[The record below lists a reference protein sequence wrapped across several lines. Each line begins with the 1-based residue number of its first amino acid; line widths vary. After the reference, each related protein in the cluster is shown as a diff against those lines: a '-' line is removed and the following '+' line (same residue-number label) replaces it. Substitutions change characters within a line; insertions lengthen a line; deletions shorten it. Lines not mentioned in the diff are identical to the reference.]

1 MLNIDEM
8 LYDELKGE
16 FENLDGMEL
25 GSEEYKATVEGIAK
39 LADRLIELKKFD
51 AERDD
56 MRHKKLLEEADR
68 KLERARAEEEK
79 KDQLIKNSIAIA
91 GILIPTAV
99 TIWGTFKTFKF
110 EETGTVTTMMG
121 RGFIN
126 KLLPKK

>member
-79 KDQLIKNSIAIA
+79 KDQLIKNGIAIA